1 MPAPNA
7 EALKLPDPLLV
18 RFYRSGEIEKI
29 TSVTVA
35 TKTRDVTIQLG
46 PDHTERFKYLA
57 DIGWVPDA

>member
-29 TSVTVA
+29 TKVSIA
-35 TKTRDVTIQLG
+35 KKTRDVTIELG
-46 PDHTERFKYLA
+46 PDRTEHFKHLA
-57 DIGWVPDA
+57 DVGWVPDA